1 MSAYD
6 QPPLDETTT
15 AASGSGSRSS
25 STGRDRVDPVSLV
38 AGGVLL
44 AVALVVLV
52 ERYWVDIDAVVVAG
66 GAVAAAGAAIIVA
79 TVLRH
84 LRRD

>member
-6 QPPLDETTT
+6 QPPLDETT

-25 STGRDRVDPVSLV
+25 PTGRDRVDPVSLV

-66 GAVAAAGAAIIVA
+66 GAVAAAGVAIIVA